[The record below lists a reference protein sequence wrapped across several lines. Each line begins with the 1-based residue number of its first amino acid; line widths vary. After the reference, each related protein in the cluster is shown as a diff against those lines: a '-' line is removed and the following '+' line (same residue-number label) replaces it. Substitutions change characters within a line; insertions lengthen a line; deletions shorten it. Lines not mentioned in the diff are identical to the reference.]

1 MGPYLDLRF
10 YLPKE
15 LQSSGQAKQIKVLAS
30 QDKNCR
36 PNSDDYHH
44 YRAQKA
50 SEPVMNK
57 TKIEDNLDVTRRK
70 WAEEQASGVWEAA
83 AQRQAE
89 RERREKKVEKPVHN
103 ETEK

>member
-1 MGPYLDLRF
+1 
-10 YLPKE
+10 
-15 LQSSGQAKQIKVLAS
+15 
-30 QDKNCR
+30 
-36 PNSDDYHH
+36 
-44 YRAQKA
+44 
-50 SEPVMNK
+50 MNK
-57 TKIEDNLDVTRRK
+57 SKIEDNLDVTRRK